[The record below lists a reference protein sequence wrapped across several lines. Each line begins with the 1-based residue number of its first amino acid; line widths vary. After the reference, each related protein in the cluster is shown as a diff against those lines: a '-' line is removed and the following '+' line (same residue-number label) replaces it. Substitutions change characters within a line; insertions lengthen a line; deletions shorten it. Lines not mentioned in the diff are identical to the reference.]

1 MSSIMQITSLM
12 AETTFLFIP
21 PALPPPGDGGDPG
34 RHSEGGGFPTDGSR
48 TGPGRLLLRI
58 QQPGRPRPPQDLHRR
73 PGRAVVSAS
82 GSSSGE

>member
-12 AETTFLFIP
+12 SETTFLFIP

-48 TGPGRLLLRI
+48 AGPGRLLLRI
-58 QQPGRPRPPQDLHRR
+58 QQPGRPCPPQDLHRR